1 MGTKIEWADATWNP
15 ITGCTPISE
24 GCQNCYAKRMANRLA
39 GRFGYPADDPFR
51 VTLHPDRLNEPMHW
65 RKPRRIFVCSMSD
78 LFHPD
83 VPDRFIQRVFNV
95 MTHPFSSAAYHHTFM
110 LLTKRPERILT
121 GHAERFA
128 EWPHIWLGVTAE
140 NQKRAEERIPILLK
154 IPAAVRFVSVEPMIG
169 PVTLTLRNA
178 GMMLSRQGVSLDN
191 WDTLSGT
198 CGSIKTPRLDWVICG
213 GETGPGARLMR
224 PEWARGLR
232 DQCVQRGVPI
242 FFKKWGD
249 GFYLGKRG
257 RGFPMCA
264 LASQAGYDE
273 AQPKGGRILDGQ
285 EWNEYPQCEVP
296 RND

>member
-1 MGTKIEWADATWNP
+1 VGTKIEWADATWNP

-51 VTLHPDRLNEPMHW
+51 VTLHPDRLEEPMHW

-128 EWPHIWLGVTAE
+128 EWPHIWLGVTIESA
-140 NQKRAEERIPILLK
+140 KHVDRASILRQ
-154 IPAAVRFVSVEPMIG
+154 IPASVRFISVEPM
-169 PVTLTLRNA
+169 
-178 GMMLSRQGVSLDN
+178 LSALPNMDMTG
-191 WDTLSGT
+191 
-198 CGSIKTPRLDWVICG
+198 IHWVICG
-213 GETGPGARLMR
+213 GETGPGARPMR
-224 PEWARGLR
+224 AHWARDLR
-232 DQCVQRGVPI
+232 DQCQLAGVPF
-242 FFKKWGD
+242 FFKRWGSYYNGD
-249 GFYLGKRG
+249 
-257 RGFPMCA
+257 A
-264 LASQAGYDE
+264 LHPEQE
-273 AQPKGGRILDGQ
+273 RILDGR